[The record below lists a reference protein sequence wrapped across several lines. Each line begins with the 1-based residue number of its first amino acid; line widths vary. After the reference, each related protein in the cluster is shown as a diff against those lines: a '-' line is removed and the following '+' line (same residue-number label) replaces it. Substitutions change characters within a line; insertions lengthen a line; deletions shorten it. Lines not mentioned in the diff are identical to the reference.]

1 MTSGSRKQ
9 SMQPKLQHWIWITL
23 AVLAL
28 AVIIYIA
35 MPPTVIKQATAL
47 LSWG

>member
-1 MTSGSRKQ
+1 
-9 SMQPKLQHWIWITL
+9 MQPKSQHWFWMTL

-28 AVIIYIA
+28 TIISYFVV
-35 MPPTVIKQATAL
+35 PPAAIKQATAL

>member
-1 MTSGSRKQ
+1 MRFTPAK
-9 SMQPKLQHWIWITL
+9 QHWIWTTL

-28 AVIIYIA
+28 AEISYLA
-35 MPPTVIKQATAL
+35 MPPAVIKQATAL